1 VPTPKAPGLSTGHY
15 PQVEVMTVKSFS
27 FVESIVHKVWTI
39 PDCALLQ
46 NMNLFSDSIFQLIGH
61 LPVNWTVIA
70 QQITDPNVLGQ
81 MQNIFNHFVQTGQ
94 VWALLIGLCIGYMIR
109 NLTSYG

>member
-1 VPTPKAPGLSTGHY
+1 
-15 PQVEVMTVKSFS
+15 M
-27 FVESIVHKVWTI
+27 
-39 PDCALLQ
+39 D
-46 NMNLFSDSIFQLIGH
+46 LFSHLISLNIGH
-61 LPVNWTVIA
+61 LPISWTIVA

-81 MQNIFNHFVQTGQ
+81 IQKAFSHFVQTGQ